1 MPSPKS
7 PVTVL
12 AEALAAMPAL
22 SGYAK
27 VLSGKNSLVAGRA
40 PPSIVIFPA
49 EGGYQSPQDNVQS
62 FVDVDLKIVAH
73 LWAAGVDEAWDLRQ
87 RYIQALWQQ
96 AIGNPTQPVA
106 ATDSQAGV
114 MFELLTETWDVSPDT
129 AQQGQEL
136 EVIIAAR
143 FASAQTL
150 ATTLG
155 DINAT
160 ALHGLQTTLTAP
172 LSVGD
177 TSMTVAST
185 SGFAASGALSI
196 DSEQITYTGLTP
208 TTFTGLTRGVNSTT
222 PAAHAV
228 AATVTQ

>member
-12 AEALAAMPAL
+12 AEALGSMPAL

-27 VLSGKNSLVAGRA
+27 VLAGKNRLVEGRA

-49 EGGYQSPQDNVQS
+49 EGGYQSPQDNVQA
-62 FVDVDLKIVAH
+62 FVDVDLKVVAH

-96 AIGNPTQPVA
+96 AIGNPTYPAV
-106 ATDSQAGV
+106 ATDAQAGV
-114 MFELLTETWDVSPDT
+114 MFEFLTEAWDVSPDT

-136 EVIIAAR
+136 EVVIAVR
-143 FASAQTL
+143 FAASQSL

-160 ALHGLQTTLTAP
+160 GLHGLQTTLTAP
-172 LSVGD
+172 LASSD
-177 TSMTVAST
+177 TSASVT
-185 SGFAASGALSI
+185 STTGFAATGALSV
-196 DSEQITYTGLTP
+196 DGEQLTYTGLTS

-222 PAAHAV
+222 PAAHSS